1 MNLPFRELAL
11 ELARHAGSY
20 RELAA
25 VASDEWRRA
34 WKRRLAMLLVGAA
47 AGVAG
52 LAIAWVAGL
61 VTLWDTP
68 WRMAYLMVS
77 SALLLIMGATLLGYA
92 MAHRTAGPSA
102 GLLRSELRKDMELF
116 QEWKSTL

>member
-34 WKRRLAMLLVGAA
+34 WKRRLAMLLLGAT
-47 AGVAG
+47 AGLSG
-52 LAIAWVAGL
+52 LAIAWAGGL
-61 VTLWDTP
+61 VALWDTP
-68 WRMAYLMVS
+68 WRMAYFVVS
-77 SALLLIMGATLLGYA
+77 SALLLIMGAILLSYA
-92 MAHRTAGPSA
+92 LARRTPGPSA

>member
-1 MNLPFRELAL
+1 MNLRFRALAQ

-20 RELAA
+20 LELASA
-25 VASDEWRRA
+25 AAGEWRSA
-34 WKRRLAMLLVGAA
+34 WQRRLAMLLLGAA
-47 AGVAG
+47 AG
-52 LAIAWVAGL
+52 LAGL
-61 VTLWDTP
+61 VIAWAAGLVALWGTP

-77 SALLLIMGATLLGYA
+77 SALLLIAGAALLRRA
-92 MAHRTAGPSA
+92 MAHRTSGATA